1 MPTAEEDIA
10 YYRRRIDACVEQA
23 MQAESLEARHA
34 HETLARLYR
43 EKLAVLGADTAISGE
58 QDAVEVGAIR
68 QVARKAASRRTSPS
82 ALSKSI
88 RPYPFKFSSRA
99 AVLPSIGREACWEK

>member
-68 QVARKAASRRTSPS
+68 QVARKAASRRTSP
-82 ALSKSI
+82 
-88 RPYPFKFSSRA
+88 
-99 AVLPSIGREACWEK
+99 

>member
-58 QDAVEVGAIR
+58 QDDVEDGATR
-68 QVARKAASRRTSPS
+68 QVDSKAASRRTSQRAFSKALRRNPLTFSGS
-82 ALSKSI
+82 A
-88 RPYPFKFSSRA
+88 
-99 AVLPSIGREACWEK
+99 